1 MSFRKIQSSDNQR
14 NNGQVSLKPV
24 DTLATTMAKSDKS
37 VTHPNV
43 SYQVASKHELEVI
56 YEGVQ
61 PKTNKTVFIVIGILA
76 VIVLVGGGAGVA
88 LWQSGM
94 LGDQSE
100 NDLNAIHSSSKV
112 VSAVDIL
119 TNDSLHVKDAT
130 DQLRTTPTTVLS
142 VITKQTSSSSTTTS
156 TTRKTTMTT
165 TTTSTTTKGRFRIF
179 KIRLIHRQSP
189 HTFTIICI

>member
-1 MSFRKIQSSDNQR
+1 
-14 NNGQVSLKPV
+14 
-24 DTLATTMAKSDKS
+24 MAKSDKS

-76 VIVLVGGGAGVA
+76 VIVLVGGGTGVA

-119 TNDSLHVKDAT
+119 TNNSLHVKDAT

-142 VITKQTSSSSTTTS
+142 VITKQSSSSSSASSSSTTTS
-156 TTRKTTMTT
+156 TTRKTTTTT
-165 TTTSTTTKGRFRIF
+165 TTTSTTTKGRFRIL
-179 KIRLIHRQSP
+179 KIRLIHRQR
-189 HTFTIICI
+189 TGK

>member
-1 MSFRKIQSSDNQR
+1 
-14 NNGQVSLKPV
+14 
-24 DTLATTMAKSDKS
+24 MAKSDKS

-76 VIVLVGGGAGVA
+76 VIVLVGGGTGVA

-142 VITKQTSSSSTTTS
+142 VITKQSSSSSSSSTTTS

-165 TTTSTTTKGRFRIF
+165 TTTSTTTKGRFRIL
-179 KIRLIHRQSP
+179 KIRLIHRQR
-189 HTFTIICI
+189 TGK

>member
-1 MSFRKIQSSDNQR
+1 
-14 NNGQVSLKPV
+14 
-24 DTLATTMAKSDKS
+24 MAKSDKS

-76 VIVLVGGGAGVA
+76 VIVLVGGGTGVA

-119 TNDSLHVKDAT
+119 TNNSLHVKDAT

-142 VITKQTSSSSTTTS
+142 VITKQSSSSSSSSTTTS
-156 TTRKTTMTT
+156 TTRKTTTTT
-165 TTTSTTTKGRFRIF
+165 TTTSTTTKGRFRIL
-179 KIRLIHRQSP
+179 KIRLIHRQR
-189 HTFTIICI
+189 TGK